1 MIEGFTHFSLQYSEA
16 TVMQHPFHGVIVS
29 EETTTQPLSRR
40 AAIGTMVF
48 AAAGVMGAARTASA
62 QIATTRAIGEEGAV
76 QPPAVATTLAIG
88 EEGALT
94 EAINEA
100 GAPTTRA
107 LGEEGAA
114 AVTTEPFG
122 EEAGRVTSKAVPGL
136 EDGVGGDP
144 NVTTKALREEGAVQP
159 PVATTLAIGEEGAR
173 PPLTKA
179 RGEDGGAQPGLPVRV
194 QPGQKQLTDKQL
206 QGVWK
211 DLSDK
216 DVGKALQA
224 SAVLYGA
231 KDSVSF
237 LKGNLKL
244 DAPRVERKQVM
255 SLLVLL
261 DSNDFAAREKAEE
274 ALVALGVGVLPLV
287 KITMTTT
294 NSVEVRMRTTRIV
307 EKLQSLPEVSQVRRG
322 IEVLVALQTPEAKD
336 VLAALARGGD
346 TDLVADLARDAIK
359 RGR

>member
-1 MIEGFTHFSLQYSEA
+1 
-16 TVMQHPFHGVIVS
+16 MQHPFHGVIVS
-29 EETTTQPLSRR
+29 EETNTQPVTRR
-40 AAIGTMVF
+40 AAMGAMVF

-62 QIATTRAIGEEGAV
+62 QIATTQAIGEEGAV
-76 QPPAVATTLAIG
+76 QPPVATTLALG

-94 EAINEA
+94 QAINEA

-107 LGEEGAA
+107 LGEEGGA

-144 NVTTKALREEGAVQP
+144 NVTTKALREEGAI
-159 PVATTLAIGEEGAR
+159 TTQALGEEGAR

-179 RGEDGGAQPGLPVRV
+179 RGEDGGGRPGSTVRV
-194 QPGQKQLTDKQL
+194 QPGQKQLTDRQL
-206 QGVWK
+206 LLAWK
-211 DLSDK
+211 DLSEK
-216 DVGKALQA
+216 DIGKALQG

-231 KDSVSF
+231 KDCVTF

-244 DAPRVERKQVM
+244 DAPRVEPKQVM

-261 DSNDFAAREKAEE
+261 DSNDFASREKAEE

-287 KITMTTT
+287 KITASTTT
-294 NSVEVRMRTTRIV
+294 SVEVRMRCTRV
-307 EKLQSLPEVSQVRRG
+307 MEKLQTLPEVSQVRRG
-322 IEVLVALQTPEAKD
+322 IEVLVALRTPEAKD
-336 VLAALARGGD
+336 VLAALAKGEQ
-346 TDLVADLARDAIK
+346 TDLVADLARDALK
-359 RGR
+359 RVR